1 MTIHEHRASSGG
13 SSLGYSREAPLRCVP
28 LSYQSPHFRDQ
39 LWGHPLSIHPC
50 LEVEI
55 LFIASGSLF
64 FFFNCLLVVLKIA
77 RETCS
82 SPESLFTG
90 AGLALP

>member
-1 MTIHEHRASSGG
+1 MNTEH
-13 SSLGYSREAPLRCVP
+13 LQVEAVEGTPEKLLRCVP

-64 FFFNCLLVVLKIA
+64 FF
-77 RETCS
+77 
-82 SPESLFTG
+82 
-90 AGLALP
+90 